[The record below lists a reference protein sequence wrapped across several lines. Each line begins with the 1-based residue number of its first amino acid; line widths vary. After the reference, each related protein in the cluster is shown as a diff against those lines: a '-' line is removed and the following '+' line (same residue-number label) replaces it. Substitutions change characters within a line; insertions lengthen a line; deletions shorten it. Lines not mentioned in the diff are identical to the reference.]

1 MGDHTTLES
10 GKVASVVLEK
20 GSDEFI
26 LCNLVNPTQLDNSL
40 DLNFATGEK
49 ICFRT
54 EGGAT
59 VHLTGHLAP
68 DDGPDEMDGMMDGSS
83 MLESGSEGEEEEEEA
98 SDSDEAEAPKL
109 VPAQTNGKRKL
120 ENGDGEK
127 PSKKAKKAEI
137 KQAEDL
143 RNKLNKG
150 KKKAEEK
157 DEDSEEDDDEE
168 MDSKMDDLEDEEE
181 SPKKEKKEKKK
192 KDKQAGEAKKDVKK
206 EPETP

>member
-1 MGDHTTLES
+1 
-10 GKVASVVLEK
+10 
-20 GSDEFI
+20 
-26 LCNLVNPTQLDNSL
+26 
-40 DLNFATGEK
+40 
-49 ICFRT
+49 
-54 EGGAT
+54 
-59 VHLTGHLAP
+59 
-68 DDGPDEMDGMMDGSS
+68 MMDGSS
-83 MLESGSEGEEEEEEA
+83 MFESGSEGEEEEEEA

-150 KKKAEEK
+150 KFDLMGKIDEAEEK

-168 MDSKMDDLEDEEE
+168 MDSK
-181 SPKKEKKEKKK
+181 
-192 KDKQAGEAKKDVKK
+192 
-206 EPETP
+206 

>member
-1 MGDHTTLES
+1 MKILF
-10 GKVASVVLEK
+10 V
-20 GSDEFI
+20 SDWSY
-26 LCNLVNPTQLDNSL
+26 LNQL
-40 DLNFATGEK
+40 
-49 ICFRT
+49 
-54 EGGAT
+54 
-59 VHLTGHLAP
+59 
-68 DDGPDEMDGMMDGSS
+68 
-83 MLESGSEGEEEEEEA
+83 
-98 SDSDEAEAPKL
+98 DEAEAPKL

-181 SPKKEKKEKKK
+181 S
-192 KDKQAGEAKKDVKK
+192 GEEEGKNNLYFD
-206 EPETP
+206 PPLNRF

>member
-1 MGDHTTLES
+1 M
-10 GKVASVVLEK
+10 
-20 GSDEFI
+20 
-26 LCNLVNPTQLDNSL
+26 
-40 DLNFATGEK
+40 
-49 ICFRT
+49 
-54 EGGAT
+54 
-59 VHLTGHLAP
+59 
-68 DDGPDEMDGMMDGSS
+68 
-83 MLESGSEGEEEEEEA
+83 
-98 SDSDEAEAPKL
+98 
-109 VPAQTNGKRKL
+109 PAQTNGKRKL

-181 SPKKEKKEKKK
+181 S
-192 KDKQAGEAKKDVKK
+192 GEEEGKNNLIK
-206 EPETP
+206 TQSC